1 MENLQQAQT
10 NKAKKVMLT
19 TKALYAM
26 KQMKKALKLVVIFQR
41 GCFITAYARE
51 ETTVCQSI
59 IDYSIRKYGKNLWC
73 YTDTDSAHSCLTKE
87 ELQEFIHIDPVELGA
102 WKVER
107 RI

>member
-1 MENLQQAQT
+1 
-10 NKAKKVMLT
+10 MLT
-19 TKALYAM
+19 TKALCAM
-26 KQMKKALKLVVIFQR
+26 KQTKKDSKLAVIFRR

-51 ETTVCQSI
+51 ETTKVCQSI
-59 IDYSIRKYGKNLWC
+59 IDYSIKKYGKNLWC